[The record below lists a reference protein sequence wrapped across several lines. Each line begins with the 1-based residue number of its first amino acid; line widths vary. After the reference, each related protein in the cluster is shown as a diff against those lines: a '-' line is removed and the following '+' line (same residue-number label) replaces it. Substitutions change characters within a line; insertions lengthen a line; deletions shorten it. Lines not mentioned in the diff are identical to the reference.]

1 MRLFFPIIVL
11 GFIFSEIYLLIVLGE
26 RYGIWLLLYLVLVG
40 YLGLQLIRGEK
51 QIMSAKMMQS
61 IQAGGNP
68 LKTMMGSARNFIAG
82 ILLMIPGVLTDIIA
96 AILLLI
102 PIKQPEVDQHE
113 GSYQTDGSGY
123 EGRYRRSGHHPAND
137 DVIEGEYEEVKE
149 TDDNVTHNDNGGNNK
164 N

>member
-51 QIMSAKMMQS
+51 QLMSAKMMQS

-68 LKTMMGSARNFIAG
+68 FKTIMSSARNLIAG

-96 AILLLI
+96 AILLMI
-102 PIKQPEVDQHE
+102 PFKQPEVDQYNE
-113 GSYQTDGSGY
+113 SYQTDGSGY
-123 EGRYRRSGHHPAND
+123 EGRYRRPGNHPAND
-137 DVIEGEYEEVKE
+137 DVIEGEFEEVKE
-149 TDDNVTHNDNGGNNK
+149 ADDNIIHIDNDGNNK
-164 N
+164 K

>member
-11 GFIFSEIYLLIVLGE
+11 GFIFTEIYLLIVLGE

-51 QIMSAKMMQS
+51 QLMSAKMMQS

-68 LKTMMGSARNFIAG
+68 LKTIMGSARNFIAG

-123 EGRYRRSGHHPAND
+123 EGRYRKSSNHPAND
-137 DVIEGEYEEVKE
+137 DVIEGEYEKVVESDE
-149 TDDNVTHNDNGGNNK
+149 SISPIGDGGKDK

>member
-26 RYGIWLLLYLVLVG
+26 RYGIWLLLYLVTIG

-51 QIMSAKMMQS
+51 QMMSAKMMQS

-68 LKTMMGSARNFIAG
+68 LKAMMGSARNFIAG
-82 ILLMIPGVLTDIIA
+82 ILLMIPGVLTDILA

-102 PIKQPEVDQHE
+102 PIKQPEVDQAD

-149 TDDNVTHNDNGGNNK
+149 AGDNITHIDNGGNNK